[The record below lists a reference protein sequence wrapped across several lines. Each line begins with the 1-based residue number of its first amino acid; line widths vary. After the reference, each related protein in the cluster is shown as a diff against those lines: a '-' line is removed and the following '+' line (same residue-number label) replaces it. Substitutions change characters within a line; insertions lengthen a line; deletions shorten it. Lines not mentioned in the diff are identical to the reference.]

1 MVIAIHEEDVARWPE
16 GLDGLQRRG
25 DPGGQRRWFGWQI
38 HAMRIGIAHIGSQDP
53 ATIRRFPGE
62 GHAVDG
68 EGNAA
73 PDGGVSKAELAV
85 DLRHLCRVAE
95 GIGKV
100 ADAHRSAMRVGGCD
114 PTLEVANQGLATDQ
128 ELVGEGVPRPDLDL
142 APAYRRLQSGLRLRT
157 DLKIIVDYDCLP
169 VHQETEIGIRL
180 GQHQ

>member
-1 MVIAIHEEDVARWPE
+1 
-16 GLDGLQRRG
+16 
-25 DPGGQRRWFGWQI
+25 
-38 HAMRIGIAHIGSQDP
+38 
-53 ATIRRFPGE
+53 
-62 GHAVDG
+62 
-68 EGNAA
+68 
-73 PDGGVSKAELAV
+73 
-85 DLRHLCRVAE
+85 
-95 GIGKV
+95 
-100 ADAHRSAMRVGGCD
+100 MRVGGCD